1 MSRALKDAEKRL
13 KAEPQNLGLRVQVAG
28 LMREAGRST
37 EAVELYRSVALA
49 YRDQGRKNQA
59 IAVCR
64 SILDIAPDDVACN
77 ALLSELAGAQPNATT
92 SSPPPNPSVPTLR
105 PPPSRQASPAVS
117 RTPTPPRRPLEPTP
131 QPGPPSRPNVQIPS
145 QPARTGS
152 QPPRGLQPSRTSS
165 QRSIQIPPRDSART
179 GLAPTDTLRGI
190 SPVAKNGVT
199 PRDKSEKIVKAAN
212 RLATDAGTP
221 PPAASR
227 AATAPPPPPA
237 AAARLPLEPPARR
250 SSGQTTNPDAARR
263 SSVPTNPD
271 LARRSSGEMTPLP
284 TAIPHHL
291 YDPTNRNKR
300 IDVDD
305 LDQHDTNPDA
315 HPRARTPSS
324 AGLAEAARKITGLIN
339 REEDVSNPMDTRPV
353 RKIRSEELRK
363 LTQPPPTGEHQ
374 RLSDEEILT
383 QPHDA
388 VTKPGSSHDDE
399 ELTTPRDLVDDD
411 DD

>member
-13 KAEPQNLGLRVQVAG
+13 KAEPHNLGLRVQVAS

-77 ALLSELAGAQPNATT
+77 ALLSELSGPQPNATT

-105 PPPSRQASPAVS
+105 PPTSRSTSPPIMS
-117 RTPTPPRRPLEPTP
+117 RAPTPTRRPLEPTP
-131 QPGPPSRPNVQIPS
+131 QPGPPSRPPVQLPA

-152 QPPRGLQPSRTSS
+152 QPPRGLAPSRTSS
-165 QRSIQIPPRDSART
+165 QRSIQIPPRDSNRA

-190 SPVAKNGVT
+190 SPVKNGVA
-199 PRDKSEKIVKAAN
+199 RDKSEKIVKAAN

-271 LARRSSGEMTPLP
+271 LGRRSSGEMTPLP
-284 TAIPHHL
+284 KAIPHHL
-291 YDPTNRNKR
+291 YDPTGRNKR
-300 IDVDD
+300 ISADD
-305 LDQHDTNPDA
+305 IDSHDTNPDA

-324 AGLAEAARKITGLIN
+324 AGLAEAARKITGMIN
-339 REEDVSNPMDTRPV
+339 RDEDVSNPMDTRPV
-353 RKIRSEELRK
+353 RKIKSEELRK
-363 LTQPPPTGEHQ
+363 LTQPPPTGEIQ

-388 VTKPGSSHDDE
+388 VTKPGASHEDE
-399 ELTTPRDLVDDD
+399 ELTTPRDLFDDED
-411 DD
+411 D